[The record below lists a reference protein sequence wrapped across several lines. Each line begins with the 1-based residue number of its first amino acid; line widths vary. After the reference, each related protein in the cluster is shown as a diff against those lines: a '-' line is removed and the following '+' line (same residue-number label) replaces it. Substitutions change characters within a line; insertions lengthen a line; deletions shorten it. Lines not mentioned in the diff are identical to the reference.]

1 MIFHGAAYSF
11 PCSAACRQKHGDRR
25 ASARVDMPLV
35 SVIVPCYNE
44 QHTIGALLNALCRQ
58 TWESPQLDIVLAD
71 GMSTD
76 GTRAIVEAFRLEHP
90 GLALRLIDNLNRTIP
105 SGLNQAIAAA
115 RGDVIVR
122 LDAHTVPAPDYIERC
137 LAVLQE
143 TNAAN
148 VGGRWEILPSRSGP
162 VGRAIAEAGSHP
174 LGAGDA
180 RYRTGGR
187 AGPVDTVPFGAF
199 PRAWLERVG
208 GYDETLLTNEDY
220 ELNLRLRLAGGTV
233 WFDPSIRSTYFA
245 RPTFAALWRQYLRY
259 GSWKARMLRRYPG
272 SLRWRQMVA
281 PLFVALTGALAGLSI
296 WFPLCRALLALQWS
310 AYAVALG
317 LSGVD
322 RALRRRDPHLVWGL
336 PAALFVIHVAWGGGF
351 WWGLLTGFGN
361 RHDRA

>member
-1 MIFHGAAYSF
+1 MTS
-11 PCSAACRQKHGDRR
+11 PESQ
-25 ASARVDMPLV
+25 PQV
-35 SVIVPCYNE
+35 SVIIPCRNE
-44 QHTIGALLNALCRQ
+44 ASWIRRSLEGLLAQTIAAASI
-58 TWESPQLDIVLAD
+58 EVIVSD

-187 AGPVDTVPFGAF
+187 AGPVETVPFGAF

-245 RPTFAALWRQYLRY
+245 RPTFAALRRQYLRY
-259 GSWKARMLRRYPG
+259 GTWKARMLRRHPG

-281 PLFVALTGALAGLSI
+281 PLFVALTGALAALSI
-296 WFPLCRALLALQWS
+296 WFPLSRALLALQWG

-322 RALRRRDPHLVWGL
+322 RAIRRRDPHLVWGL